1 MEKLIFLSKDQRANV
16 FNGIGF
22 KVYIFDTDDEIT
34 SFLHRLDKNVI
45 IIGYDSRISLIVN
58 NYKSQRNSTIPLYL
72 ELPLDSEMVGHKL
85 DEVKESIKKSIGID
99 LL

>member
-16 FNGIGF
+16 FNAIGF

-45 IIGYDSRISLIVN
+45 VIGYDSRISLIVN

-72 ELPLDSEMVGHKL
+72 ELPLDNEMAGHKL